1 MANVHI
7 GAEWEV
13 CLQMGYMCEKDSIF
27 FEMSIHHM
35 LLNHHISDTK
45 QRPSCSNCCFL
56 KYKFRYIAFLHCVIL
71 QYVLVK
77 ARRIKI
83 TLEVLS
89 YATMY
94 Q

>member
-35 LLNHHISDTK
+35 LLNHHISDRLGNFSKNK
-45 QRPSCSNCCFL
+45 QLFL
-56 KYKFRYIAFLHCVIL
+56 NV
-71 QYVLVK
+71 
-77 ARRIKI
+77 
-83 TLEVLS
+83 S
-89 YATMY
+89 
-94 Q
+94 

>member
-45 QRPSCSNCCFL
+45 QRP
-56 KYKFRYIAFLHCVIL
+56 
-71 QYVLVK
+71 
-77 ARRIKI
+77 
-83 TLEVLS
+83 
-89 YATMY
+89 
-94 Q
+94 